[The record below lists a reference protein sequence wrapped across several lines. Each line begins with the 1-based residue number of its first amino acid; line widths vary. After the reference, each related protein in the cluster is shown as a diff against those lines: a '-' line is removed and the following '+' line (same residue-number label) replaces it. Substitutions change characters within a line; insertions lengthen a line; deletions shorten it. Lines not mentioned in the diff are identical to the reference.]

1 MRTYPLYVLVLRIYS
16 FSQQLEFSRERA
28 YFAYLNFALI
38 FIRRSL
44 IWRFFFFT
52 IAQNAKL
59 KTYEFRYQ
67 YGRYFYD
74 VVLWKCQRVFD
85 VELI

>member
-16 FSQQLEFSRERA
+16 FSQQLEFSRE
-28 YFAYLNFALI
+28 
-38 FIRRSL
+38 SL
-44 IWRFFFFT
+44 FRVSKFRIDFHSLVFDLAIFFFT

-67 YGRYFYD
+67 
-74 VVLWKCQRVFD
+74 
-85 VELI
+85 

>member
-16 FSQQLEFSRERA
+16 FSQRLEFSHE
-28 YFAYLNFALI
+28 
-38 FIRRSL
+38 SL
-44 IWRFFFFT
+44 FRVSKFRFDFHSQVFDLAIFFFT

-67 YGRYFYD
+67 
-74 VVLWKCQRVFD
+74 
-85 VELI
+85 

>member
-16 FSQQLEFSRERA
+16 FSQQLEFSRESLFRVSKFRFDFHSQVVDLA
-28 YFAYLNFALI
+28 I
-38 FIRRSL
+38 F
-44 IWRFFFFT
+44 FFFFT

-67 YGRYFYD
+67 
-74 VVLWKCQRVFD
+74 
-85 VELI
+85 